1 MHLGSLLKLQ
11 IPGPYDKDSDPE
23 DVGKEGGLDNV
34 WLPALQG
41 DSDKD
46 GPPADDSGVG
56 STMPGA

>member
-1 MHLGSLLKLQ
+1 MQ